1 MTRRSGSELPYETSI
16 ACVMKRIFI
25 ICDGTLK
32 HNRVILSAP
41 NFVSPLSITRP
52 LIANSHLFKLFSSAK
67 ILIASALIGRFIFPA
82 RHDGPAP
89 SPLSQHHAHFRLK
102 PTTINST
109 AVPLKAHLIARP
121 QFRKNTF
128 IISTMKSVEWSFQSQ
143 E

>member
-82 RHDGPAP
+82 RRSCTLAAFTTPCAFPAQTNHHQFHRGPIKRPFNCEAAIP
-89 SPLSQHHAHFRLK
+89 KKHF
-102 PTTINST
+102 
-109 AVPLKAHLIARP
+109 HY
-121 QFRKNTF
+121 
-128 IISTMKSVEWSFQSQ
+128 
-143 E
+143 